1 MMRLCSLFSCINKI
15 KCMKFTS
22 HLSYLSTYHNSPHV
36 SLCFSIGRYES
47 KPIKEIIDF
56 ILKRL
61 KPKFLHVEEHMVGMK
76 FRLENLKSILQIHLG
91 QIYVIGICGISG
103 IGKTTIAKM
112 LYSDI
117 LYQFDGYCF
126 LEDVKNRFKS
136 HNDRL
141 ELLREL
147 LRSILKDGNLE
158 LNSIV
163 DGVDMI
169 KDRLNSGKFLLVV
182 DDVDH
187 QDQVQ
192 LLIKSCTWF
201 APGSRIIVT
210 TKDKRLLNMHQLE
223 TSIEVNVL
231 LYEASTLCEE
241 ESIELFSWHAF
252 KQDVPKEDYMTLSK
266 CMVNYAQGHPLA
278 LKVLGSSLCGRTID
292 EWKSQLDKLKK
303 CPQKEVNNLFR
314 VSFDGLDYFEKEVF
328 LDIACFF
335 NGGNKDILLRIL
347 DNCNLYA
354 TSVIPNLHDK
364 CLITIV
370 HNEIQMHD
378 LIQQVGWTIVREEY
392 PRDPSKWSRLW
403 DPNDIHNA
411 FLAKKVRTKCK
422 LVN

>member
-1 MMRLCSLFSCINKI
+1 
-15 KCMKFTS
+15 MKFTS
-22 HLSYLSTYHNSPHV
+22 HLSYLSTYYDSPHV
-36 SLCFSIGRYES
+36 SLCFTIGRYES

-76 FRLENLKSILQIHLG
+76 FRLENLKSMLQIHLG
-91 QIYVIGICGISG
+91 QVYVIGICGISG

-112 LYSDI
+112 LYNDI
-117 LYQFDGYCF
+117 FCQFDGSCF

-141 ELLREL
+141 QLLQELLCG
-147 LRSILKDGNLE
+147 IQKDANLE

-163 DGVDMI
+163 DGVNMI
-169 KDRLNSGKFLLVV
+169 KDRLNSGKFLVVV

-201 APGSRIIVT
+201 PPGSRIIVT
-210 TKDKRLLNMHQLE
+210 TKDKRLINMHQLE
-223 TSIEVNVL
+223 ASTEVNVL
-231 LYEASTLCEE
+231 LYEASALCEE

-252 KQDVPKEDYMTLSK
+252 RQNVPEEVYMNLSK
-266 CMVNYAQGHPLA
+266 CMVNYARGHPLA
-278 LKVLGSSLCGRTID
+278 LKVLGSSLCGKTID
-292 EWKSQLDKLKK
+292 EWKSELDKLKI
-303 CPQKEVNNLFR
+303 CPKKEVNDLFR
-314 VSFDGLDYFEKEVF
+314 LSFDGLDHLEKEVF

-335 NGGNKDILLRIL
+335 KEADKNFKLSIL
-347 DNCNLYA
+347 DSCNLYA
-354 TSVIPNLHDK
+354 TVVVPVLHDR
-364 CLITIV
+364 CLITIIDKTV
-370 HNEIQMHD
+370 QMHD
-378 LIQQVGWTIVREEY
+378 LIQQMGRNVVREKD

-411 FLAKKVRTKCK
+411 FSAKEVRTKCM
-422 LVN
+422 LVT